1 MLLKPLNLTIRL
13 ASPEAKRILLVNA
26 LPNILRPMRSMLRK
40 RGYQVDIAHSGMNA
54 LVQLEQYPP
63 DLLLLDTDTADIDGY
78 EVTRQIRRNP
88 ELPFFPIILIA
99 DHNHSN
105 VVKGLALGANDVI
118 RPTVKKRELFARI
131 LAMLR
136 LKHSIDEQI
145 RVNQQHEEFIASL
158 THDLRTPLIAA
169 DHVLHLLRRGAF
181 GNTLPKMRDSLE
193 QVVQSNQ
200 TLLEMIDT
208 LLEIYQYEAECKDL
222 YFHNIDLWELSRD
235 VIREL
240 TPLAENKNLIL
251 NLSLVDNTDQTSLQ
265 VKGDRLELRR
275 LLTNL
280 LGNAIR
286 YTDTGSVEL
295 RLQRLTC
302 DSPKS
307 DHIVLEVEDT
317 GIGIAPEEQEFLFE
331 RFRQGNHQRRG
342 NGLGLYL
349 SRQIVEAHHGSIEVE
364 SEVGK
369 GTKFTVKFDLSNH
382 I

>member
-1 MLLKPLNLTIRL
+1 MLSKPLNPTTRF
-13 ASPEAKRILLVNA
+13 ASSEAKRILLVNA
-26 LPNILRPMRSMLRK
+26 LPNIFRPMRSMLRK
-40 RGYQVDIAHSGMNA
+40 RGYQVDIAHSGMDA

-88 ELPFFPIILIA
+88 ELPFFPIMLVA
-99 DHNHSN
+99 DHDHSN

-136 LKHSIDEQI
+136 LKHSMDEQI
-145 RVNQQHEEFIASL
+145 RINQQHEEFIASL

-181 GNTLPKMRDSLE
+181 GKTLPKMRDSLE

-235 VIREL
+235 VIKEL
-240 TPLAENKNLIL
+240 TPLAENKGLIL
-251 NLSLVDNTDQTSLQ
+251 NLSLVENTDQTSLQ
-265 VKGDRLELRR
+265 IKGDRLELRR

-286 YTDTGSVEL
+286 YTDAGSVGL
-295 RLQRLTC
+295 RLQHLTH
-302 DSPKS
+302 DFSEK
-307 DHIVLEVEDT
+307 DFVLLEVRDT
-317 GIGIAPEEQEFLFE
+317 GIGIPPEEQEFLFE

-349 SRQIVEAHHGSIEVE
+349 SRQIVEAHRGAIEVE

-369 GTKFTVKFDLSNH
+369 GTLFRVQFDLLH
-382 I
+382 D

>member
-1 MLLKPLNLTIRL
+1 MLSKPLNQTIRL
-13 ASPEAKRILLVNA
+13 ASPGAKRILLVNA
-26 LPNILRPMRSMLRK
+26 LPNIFRPMRSMLRK
-40 RGYQVDIAHSGMNA
+40 RGHQVDSTHSGMDA
-54 LVQLEQYPP
+54 LVQLEQHPP
-63 DLLLLDTDTADIDGY
+63 DLLLLDTGTTDIDGY
-78 EVTRQIRRNP
+78 EVTRRIRRNP
-88 ELPFFPIILIA
+88 ELPFFPIMLVA

-145 RVNQQHEEFIASL
+145 RINQQHEEFIASL

-181 GNTLPKMRDSLE
+181 GKTLPKMRDSLE

-200 TLLEMIDT
+200 TLLEMVDT
-208 LLEIYQYEAECKDL
+208 LLEIYQYEAGCKDL

-235 VIREL
+235 VVREL
-240 TPLAENKNLIL
+240 TPLAENKSLIL
-251 NLSLVDNTDQTSLQ
+251 NLTLVKDTDQTSVQ
-265 VKGDRLELRR
+265 VRGDRLELRR

-302 DSPKS
+302 NLPKS
-307 DHIVLEVEDT
+307 DLIVLEVEDT

-349 SRQIVEAHHGSIEVE
+349 SRQILEAHHGSIEVE

-369 GTKFTVKFDLSNH
+369 GTLFRVQFDLLH
-382 I
+382 E

>member
-26 LPNILRPMRSMLRK
+26 LPNILRPMRSMLKK
-40 RGYQVDIAHSGMNA
+40 RGYQVDIAHSGIDA

-88 ELPFFPIILIA
+88 ELPFFPIMLVA

-145 RVNQQHEEFIASL
+145 KINQQHEEFIASL

-181 GNTLPKMRDSLE
+181 GSTLPKMRDSLE

-331 RFRQGNHQRRG
+331 RFNHQRRG

>member
-1 MLLKPLNLTIRL
+1 MLSKPLNPTTRY
-13 ASPEAKRILLVNA
+13 ASSGAKRILLVNA
-26 LPNILRPMRSMLRK
+26 LPNIFRPMRSMLRK
-40 RGYQVDIAHSGMNA
+40 RGYQVDIAHSGIDA

-88 ELPFFPIILIA
+88 ELPFFPIMLVA

-136 LKHSIDEQI
+136 LKHSMDEQI
-145 RVNQQHEEFIASL
+145 RINQQHEEFIASL

-169 DHVLHLLRRGAF
+169 DHVLHLLRQGAF
-181 GNTLPKMRDSLE
+181 GKTLPKMRDSLE

-200 TLLEMIDT
+200 TLLEMVDT
-208 LLEIYQYEAECKDL
+208 LLEIYQYEAGCKDL
-222 YFHNIDLWELSRD
+222 YFHNVDLWELSQS
-235 VIREL
+235 VVREL
-240 TPLAENKNLIL
+240 TPLAMSKGLT
-251 NLSLVDNTDQTSLQ
+251 LSLVLDKGTDETSLWIG
-265 VKGDRLELRR
+265 GDRLELRR

-280 LGNAIR
+280 IGNAIR
-286 YTDTGSVEL
+286 YTDTGSVKL
-295 RLQRLTC
+295 HLQYLTHE
-302 DSPKS
+302 SSEKNF
-307 DHIVLEVEDT
+307 ILLEVRDT

-349 SRQIVEAHHGSIEVE
+349 SRQIVEAHHGTIKVE

-369 GTKFTVKFDLSNH
+369 GTLFKVQFDLLH
-382 I
+382 D